1 MKPHLLVERDLSA
14 KAEELIAFDMDSIRQ
29 IAAGE
34 HLTAP
39 EVWLINPDQYEKAGR
54 IQRDSTSAR
63 MLAYSPERQ
72 IVFATDG
79 CNSCAH
85 YLDRDLKSYDREALT
100 KFADQSEIQ
109 LVLVEGL
116 ANILPLPT
124 GEGGRRPGEG
134 YHK

>member
-1 MKPHLLVERDLSA
+1 MKPHRLVERDLSE

-34 HLTAP
+34 HINAP
-39 EVWLINPDQYEKAGR
+39 EIWLINPDQYEKAGR

-63 MLAYSPERQ
+63 MLAYSPERH

-85 YLDRDLKSYDREALT
+85 HLDRDLKGFDHNDLAA
-100 KFADQSEIQ
+100 FADQSEIQ
-109 LVLVEGL
+109 LELVESL
-116 ANILPLPT
+116 ANIV
-124 GEGGRRPGEG
+124 
-134 YHK
+134 